1 MSSWCFSNKDSATM
15 ARTPPGRTSL
25 AMVANRWMASMSR
38 CIIDTDASTM
48 RVSHKTARADPF
60 MRGFAD
66 SPWTGFVLPEY
77 AIKALYFSLA
87 AAALVFVGMLLLT
100 SLHP

>member
-1 MSSWCFSNKDSATM
+1 M

-48 RVSHKTARADPF
+48 RVSHKTARADPS
-60 MRGFAD
+60 MRGFAN
-66 SPWTGFVLPEY
+66 SPWTPTKIRQIAEIFSKKLRRRVTEF
-77 AIKALYFSLA
+77 KAEFEKNGTPFP
-87 AAALVFVGMLLLT
+87 VFHTDEMQ
-100 SLHP
+100 